1 MIESAGIIAA
11 GEGLRLK
18 EAGVRIHKPLIPIAG
33 FPLIGHRLR
42 QFVESGIQSA
52 VIIFNEGQQECADW
66 VRKHFPAIDLHIL
79 IKSTKSSFESFWRV
93 GRALGPGR
101 HLISTV
107 DAICSSDDWHKML
120 NSKAPLLRE
129 ILLGVTS
136 FVHDEKPLWVR
147 TAPGS
152 FKIVEIGGGARWLC
166 NRGPLRCR
174 RECLREDVKRGYL
187 FVARFS
193 SGTPSRRLSGESGAA
208 CRRHRRGYGCR
219 HSACGTI
226 LSPAWEVLLISRSVL
241 GIFREALHSPGRL
254 FDDFEI
260 LRLTG
265 ERLRSRRAGD

>member
-18 EAGVRIHKPLIPIAG
+18 EAGVRIHKPLVPIAG

-107 DAICSSDDWHKML
+107 DVICSSDDWHKML

-152 FKIVEIGGGARWLC
+152 FKIVEIGGGADDYATAGLYAVDESVFERT
-166 NRGPLRCR
+166 
-174 RECLREDVKRGYL
+174 LREDISSLRVFLRELLREGFPVRAVPL
-187 FVARFS
+187 ADVIDVDTVADIQLAEQF
-193 SGTPSRRLSGESGAA
+193 LA
-208 CRRHRRGYGCR
+208 RHG
-219 HSACGTI
+219 
-226 LSPAWEVLLISRSVL
+226 RS
-241 GIFREALHSPGRL
+241 F
-254 FDDFEI
+254 
-260 LRLTG
+260 
-265 ERLRSRRAGD
+265 

>member
-18 EAGVRIHKPLIPIAG
+18 EAGAGIYKPLIPIAG

-42 QFVESGIQSA
+42 QFVESGIQRA

-66 VRKHFPAIDLHIL
+66 VRRHFCGIDLQIL
-79 IKSTKSSFESFWRV
+79 VKSTRSSFESFWRV

-107 DAICSSDDWHKML
+107 DAICSSDDWHKMV
-120 NSKAPLLRE
+120 NSKSPSLHE

-152 FKIVEIGGGARWLC
+152 LKIVEIGGDAHGYATAGFYAVDESIFER
-166 NRGPLRCR
+166 P
-174 RECLREDVKRGYL
+174 LREDISSLRVFLGELLREGFPVRAVPLADVIDVDTVDDIHLAEQFLAQRG
-187 FVARFS
+187 
-193 SGTPSRRLSGESGAA
+193 
-208 CRRHRRGYGCR
+208 
-219 HSACGTI
+219 
-226 LSPAWEVLLISRSVL
+226 RS
-241 GIFREALHSPGRL
+241 F
-254 FDDFEI
+254 
-260 LRLTG
+260 
-265 ERLRSRRAGD
+265 